1 MLNRNKTEQL
11 NLSKLDGGLE
21 GSQAEVDVFF
31 WGGVVLFLPA
41 QQDDSKKKREE
52 KDNKS
57 QPDDVQDSNIRCSW
71 RTC

>member
-1 MLNRNKTEQL
+1 MFL
-11 NLSKLDGGLE
+11 
-21 GSQAEVDVFF
+21 
-31 WGGVVLFLPA
+31 GGVFVLFLPA